1 MLQTTTRGTSLL
13 SKFRHLGAFGL
24 FFLAVLDSSPI
35 PTFGGPDV
43 LIAILVST
51 RQEPWYEYAA
61 MAAAGSTLGAY
72 LTFRLA
78 RKAGQVY
85 LDSKFGQARVAALL
99 RVFQRSGTATLV
111 ASSAIPFPFPTSLV
125 FAAAGAS
132 EYPLPK
138 YLALVSLSRA
148 FRYAAIALL
157 VQHFGRHLI
166 RVVVHPIQYWGWFLL
181 FAAVIALLI
190 GAGILINRRFTSAP
204 AH

>member
-1 MLQTTTRGTSLL
+1 M
-13 SKFRHLGAFGL
+13 
-24 FFLAVLDSSPI
+24 
-35 PTFGGPDV
+35 
-43 LIAILVST
+43 
-51 RQEPWYEYAA
+51 
-61 MAAAGSTLGAY
+61 
-72 LTFRLA
+72 
-78 RKAGQVY
+78 
-85 LDSKFGQARVAALL
+85 AALL
-99 RVFQRSGTATLV
+99 RIFQRSGTATLV

-138 YLALVSLSRA
+138 YLAVVSLSRA
-148 FRYAAIALL
+148 FRYVGIALL

-190 GAGILINRRFTSAP
+190 GGGVLINRRFTAAP